1 MDRKTIMGTN
11 YARLSLK
18 TQSLLRSVTANLP
31 TNIQSRI
38 LESKAM
44 FRFFDLWYK
53 YFKKL
58 VIATIPDHD
67 ELDESDKMSLSSWT
81 GKNTLGAVSE
91 CTKRGIHFQVSQLI
105 MKMEQMVTTGTPTGY
120 PRCLN
125 MALSGSS
132 S

>member
-1 MDRKTIMGTN
+1 MSHYANLVSKNEAFRSHLVSHPNITNEPYTSQLFGKEKIHSMDRKTIMGTN

-31 TNIQSRI
+31 TDIQSRI

-58 VIATIPDHD
+58 VIATIPDPN
-67 ELDESDKMSLSSWT
+67 ELDESDNVFIQLDW
-81 GKNTLGAVSE
+81 E
-91 CTKRGIHFQVSQLI
+91 EHF
-105 MKMEQMVTTGTPTGY
+105 
-120 PRCLN
+120 
-125 MALSGSS
+125 GSS
-132 S
+132 LKSV